1 MPRAKVN
8 GIELNYEVHGE
19 GYPLVLA
26 HGFTA
31 SLEMWADQVPEFA
44 KKYRVVVYDSRGHG
58 ASEVP
63 TDMTQ
68 YTLEQCVEDQRA
80 LMDYLGIE
88 EAYVGGL
95 SMGGMIAMRFALK
108 YPQRVR
114 ALLLCDTAAEFSGPD
129 RQAFDALH
137 GGPAVGLVRQ
147 RGVGAVMREALET
160 LIRALPIPDELPEG
174 VQRHLQGLDRMS
186 PDGFLGGAKALR
198 DQESVLER
206 LREIHVPTLIVAAEW
221 DPLLPAGRAM
231 QQRIEGNRFVLIK
244 RSSHGTCA
252 WRPEAFN
259 EAVLDFLAAVDAG
272 EPVAGEGVL

>member
-31 SLEMWADQVPEFA
+31 SMEMWADQVPEFA
-44 KKYRVVVYDSRGHG
+44 KRYRVMVYDSRGHG

-63 TDMTQ
+63 TDLAE
-68 YTLEQCVEDQRA
+68 YTLEHYVEDQRV
-80 LMDYLGIE
+80 LMDHLAIE
-88 EAYVGGL
+88 QAYVGGL

-114 ALLLCDTAAEFSGPD
+114 ALLLCDTAAEISGPI
-129 RQAFDALH
+129 RQMFDVLH
-137 GGPAVGLVRQ
+137 GGAAAQVREQ
-147 RGVGAVMREALET
+147 GVGAVTRRAIEPL
-160 LIRALPIPDELPEG
+160 LQALPLPDELPEG
-174 VQRHLQGLDRMS
+174 VRRHLDGLDNMS

-198 DQESVLER
+198 DQEGVLER
-206 LREIHVPTLIVAAEW
+206 LREISVPTLIVAAEW

-231 QQRIEGNRFVLIK
+231 RERVEGSQFVLIK
-244 RSSHGTCA
+244 ASTHGTSA
-252 WRPEAFN
+252 WRPDAFN
-259 EAVLDFLAAVDAG
+259 RAVLDFLAKVDAG
-272 EPVAGEGVL
+272 EPVAGERVL

>member
-1 MPRAKVN
+1 MPRAKIN

-31 SLEMWADQVPEFA
+31 SLGMWADQVPEFA

-63 TDMTQ
+63 TEMAQ
-68 YTLEQCVEDQRA
+68 YTLGHCVEDQRA
-80 LMDYLGIE
+80 LMDHLGIE

-129 RQAFDALH
+129 RQVFEAIH
-137 GGPAVGLVRQ
+137 GGAVVQAVREQ
-147 RGVGAVMREALET
+147 GVGVVMRRSFEALM
-160 LIRALPIPDELPEG
+160 RSLPLPKELPPG
-174 VQRHLQGLDRMS
+174 VRRFLEGLDRMS
-186 PDGFLGGAKALR
+186 PEGFLGGAKALR

-206 LREIHVPTLIVAAEW
+206 LREIRVPTLIVAAEW

-231 QQRIEGNRFVLIK
+231 QERMEGSHFVLIK
-244 RSSHGTCA
+244 GCTHGTCD

-259 EAVLDFLAAVDAG
+259 RAVLDFLATVEAG
-272 EPVAGEGVL
+272 EPVAGERVL